1 MYCSKCIIC
10 LTKPFCTIVD
20 DVVDESDDND
30 DAETESEIET
40 ENDDDKDQH
49 FKVGMR
55 QNEYTKLRHNS
66 FLFYLNCLS
75 HVYSHMF

>member
-1 MYCSKCIIC
+1 MYCRKYIIC
-10 LTKPFCTIVD
+10 LTQLFCTIVD

-55 QNEYTKLRHNS
+55 KN
-66 FLFYLNCLS
+66 
-75 HVYSHMF
+75 

>member
-1 MYCSKCIIC
+1 MSPEHRNIFYHMYWIKCIIC
-10 LTKPFCTIVD
+10 LKYLLCIIVD

-30 DAETESEIET
+30 DAEAESEIET

-55 QNEYTKLRHNS
+55 QLTDKNEA
-66 FLFYLNCLS
+66 LFFE
-75 HVYSHMF
+75 VA

>member
-1 MYCSKCIIC
+1 MSIYFTLSEWSALQNLFYIV
-10 LTKPFCTIVD
+10 VD

-40 ENDDDKDQH
+40 EIEDDMDQH

-55 QNEYTKLRHNS
+55 
-66 FLFYLNCLS
+66 
-75 HVYSHMF
+75 

>member
-1 MYCSKCIIC
+1 MIC
-10 LTKPFCTIVD
+10 LTKLFYTVVD

-40 ENDDDKDQH
+40 ENDDDRDQH

-55 QNEYTKLRHNS
+55 QN
-66 FLFYLNCLS
+66 
-75 HVYSHMF
+75 

>member
-1 MYCSKCIIC
+1 MYNLPYEIFFCI
-10 LTKPFCTIVD
+10 IVD

-55 QNEYTKLRHNS
+55 PN
-66 FLFYLNCLS
+66 
-75 HVYSHMF
+75 